1 MPGGFTDAWG
11 LCNGA
16 AMGALAG
23 GGNTS
28 QTVTAGS
35 ANVKGSWAQLIA
47 STASDVCWVIVNIVY
62 PAATALS
69 IAVDIGIGSA
79 GNEVAI
85 INNIVASNFNVPV
98 AENFSFP
105 LSIPAGTRVSARC
118 QSGTGSDACYVSV
131 TGFDGGFTQAE
142 GAAGVDS
149 IGFVSAS
156 TLGTVIT
163 VSATPGV
170 KGSYSQLT
178 ASTPRDYIGYFGSF
192 DPQSGGSSILGH
204 WGSNDMDISIGA
216 GGSEVVIDPDISFG
230 NPNGYLSIG
239 PTCLPFRP
247 ISIPAGTRIAAR
259 AQCSDSDSASKTF
272 GLTLYGV
279 Y

>member
-1 MPGGFTDAWG
+1 MPGGYTDAWE
-11 LCNGA
+11 LCNGT

-23 GGNTS
+23 GGTTS
-28 QTVTAGS
+28 QTITAGS

-47 STASDVCWVIVNIVY
+47 STASDVCWVAVNIVY
-62 PAATALS
+62 PAAGGLS
-69 IAVDIGIGSA
+69 MAVDIGIGSA

-85 INNIVASNFNVPV
+85 INNIIASNFNVPN

-131 TGFDGGFTQAE
+131 TGFDGGFRQAE

-156 TLGTVIT
+156 TLGTLIT
-163 VSATPGV
+163 VAATLGV
-170 KGSYSQLT
+170 KGSYSQLS
-178 ASTPRDYIGYFGSF
+178 ASTPRDYIGYFGSL
-192 DPQSGGSSILGH
+192 DPQSGGNSILGH
-204 WGSNDMDISIGA
+204 WGYNDFDISIGA
-216 GGSEVVIDPDISFG
+216 AGSEVVIDPDISFG
-230 NPNGYLSIG
+230 NPNNFMFVGLTGI
-239 PTCLPFRP
+239 PFRP
-247 ISIPAGTRIAAR
+247 IPIPAGTRIAAR
-259 AQCSDSDSASKTF
+259 GQCSDSSTVNTTF